1 MTDAIF
7 IDTSAWVALNV
18 PRDRQHATARA
29 RFAEVK
35 RDISLRTFTSSLVIA
50 ETFAVVLALT
60 KSWKLATAVASKLLQ
75 RPRLKILR
83 PFEPT
88 DRRALELLERH
99 ARHRPS
105 LVDCLS
111 FALME
116 EQGITHALAFDDD
129 FEHAGFSL
137 WEGT

>member
-1 MTDAIF
+1 MTGAIF

-18 PRDRQHATARA
+18 PRDRHHASARA

-35 RDISLRTFTSSLVIA
+35 RDLSLRTFTSNMVIA
-50 ETFAVVLALT
+50 ETFAVVLELT
-60 KSWKLATAVASKLLQ
+60 KSWKHATAVAVKLLQ
-75 RPRLKILR
+75 RPRLEVLR
-83 PFEPT
+83 PFDATE
-88 DRRALELLERH
+88 RRALELLGQH

-116 EQGITHALAFDDD
+116 EQGITHALAFDED
-129 FEHAGFSL
+129 FEHVGFTL
-137 WEGT
+137 WEGE